1 MKNDKKKLNTE
12 KLKAALKEFVRK
24 FIVSLKKNPS
34 VIPFAMLIISF
45 LVFSLNLTA
54 ISNTTAKIQGIGMG
68 LCEFCSMLF
77 SILSMICLLNAFPKR
92 QKPNISM
99 IVIMLTFFAI
109 IIAADAIYCFKLY
122 NGVYVDADKITITM
136 KNYFIVEAQNALIV
150 HIVLMVLTTVSV
162 ILEPLIA
169 KLLRRVNTSVAIEEN
184 AKIEAIDISD
194 ED

>member
-1 MKNDKKKLNTE
+1 MTSDREADVIAVQFNAMGFH
-12 KLKAALKEFVRK
+12 AAILRYSVAPAEYPTALLEVGNSLVHIRRNARK
-24 FIVSLKKNPS
+24 WH
-34 VIPFAMLIISF
+34 
-45 LVFSLNLTA
+45 
-54 ISNTTAKIQGIGMG
+54 
-68 LCEFCSMLF
+68 
-77 SILSMICLLNAFPKR
+77 
-92 QKPNISM
+92 
-99 IVIMLTFFAI
+99 
-109 IIAADAIYCFKLY
+109 
-122 NGVYVDADKITITM
+122 VDADKITITM